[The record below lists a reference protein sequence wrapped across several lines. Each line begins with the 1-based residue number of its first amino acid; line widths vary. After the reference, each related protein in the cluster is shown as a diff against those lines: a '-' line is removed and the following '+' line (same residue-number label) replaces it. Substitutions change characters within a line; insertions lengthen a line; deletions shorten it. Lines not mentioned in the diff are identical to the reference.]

1 MFDLQLDWDLP
12 AKISSLDS
20 RHVLRVRLT
29 PQANVPQLPLQMAI
43 ALDTSSS
50 MRGDKLEAAKAAC
63 RTVMGQ
69 LRDGDRL
76 SLASFATGVSPLGD
90 GSEDPQR
97 LQGAINS
104 LQADGVTRT
113 DLALA
118 WLQDQLPPA
127 QGLARVAVL
136 ITDGH
141 ATNRQGRYLE
151 DTRPLLERVRGFA
164 DGGITLFT
172 VGLGDAANFNSDFL
186 VQLGDRGR
194 GGFLYADDPSQ
205 LDPQLQE
212 QFRRCQAIGVEDL
225 QLNLT
230 PLNQASV
237 ESFCRYRPD
246 YLPLEEIAPNQLVL
260 SAVSAKEPTD
270 VLIEVRVPPL
280 GFNESL
286 SEQEVL
292 QLEVQGSGMTPMTA
306 QAAIDRPYPIL
317 QSRPTGQ
324 SGRRTRSPRLGHQHQ
339 QQRTPSRPRPQP
351 HRRTPHQHPSS
362 RLQIRSQR
370 HHEASQPT
378 TANPPTIWTTQPRSS
393 HRTLT

>member
-1 MFDLQLDWDLP
+1 
-12 AKISSLDS
+12 
-20 RHVLRVRLT
+20 
-29 PQANVPQLPLQMAI
+29 MAI

-151 DTRPLLERVRGFA
+151 DTRPLLERVREFA

-194 GGFLYADDPSQ
+194 GGFLYADDRS
-205 LDPQLQE
+205 
-212 QFRRCQAIGVEDL
+212 
-225 QLNLT
+225 
-230 PLNQASV
+230 
-237 ESFCRYRPD
+237 
-246 YLPLEEIAPNQLVL
+246 
-260 SAVSAKEPTD
+260 
-270 VLIEVRVPPL
+270 
-280 GFNESL
+280 
-286 SEQEVL
+286 
-292 QLEVQGSGMTPMTA
+292 SG
-306 QAAIDRPYPIL
+306 DRPYPIL